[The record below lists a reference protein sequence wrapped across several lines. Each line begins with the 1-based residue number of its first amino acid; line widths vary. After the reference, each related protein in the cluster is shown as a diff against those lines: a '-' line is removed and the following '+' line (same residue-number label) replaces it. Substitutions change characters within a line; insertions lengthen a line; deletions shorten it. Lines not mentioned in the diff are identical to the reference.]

1 MTSEKQIA
9 ANRQNAL
16 KAGVK
21 TAEGK
26 LAIRLNAV
34 SHGLFTQ
41 DVLLPGE
48 NDELL
53 NQLAD
58 NIHAELKPVGEIETI
73 LVERVISSTWRL
85 KRALFSEHNYIRPA
99 ATDFN
104 NVKEFFSK
112 VDYRY
117 EGWQKYLRYETAL
130 ERQIYKALNA
140 LERLQR
146 IRQGEKLPL
155 PVSLEVNLSHDNQS

>member
-1 MTSEKQIA
+1 
-9 ANRQNAL
+9 
-16 KAGVK
+16 
-21 TAEGK
+21 
-26 LAIRLNAV
+26 
-34 SHGLFTQ
+34 
-41 DVLLPGE
+41 LL
-48 NDELL
+48 D
-53 NQLAD
+53 QLSD

-85 KRALFSEHNYIRPA
+85 KRALFSEHNYNRPA

-104 NVKEFFSK
+104 NVREFFSK

-117 EGWQKYLRYETAL
+117 QGWQKYLRYETAL

-146 IRQGEKLPL
+146 IRLGEKLPL
-155 PVSLEVNLSHDNQS
+155 PVSLEVNLSPDH